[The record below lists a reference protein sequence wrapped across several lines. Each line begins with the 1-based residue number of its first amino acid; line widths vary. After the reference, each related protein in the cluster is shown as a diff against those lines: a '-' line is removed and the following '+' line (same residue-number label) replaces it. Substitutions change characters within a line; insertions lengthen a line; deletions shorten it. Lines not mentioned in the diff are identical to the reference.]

1 MQRKSTFLL
10 YFDPSLGVMIVVLIM
25 RPNYPDSQSGLL
37 GLSVRT
43 IRTACA
49 DYSRQR
55 CGLYTLIALTE
66 QVSEV
71 LVIQFGEALTIVNGF
86 TDDEHS
92 G

>member
-10 YFDPSLGVMIVVLIM
+10 YFDPSMGVMIVVFIM
-25 RPNYPDSQSGLL
+25 RPNYPDSQSGLF
-37 GLSVRT
+37 GLRVRT
-43 IRTACA
+43 IHVSVEN
-49 DYSRQR
+49 YSRQR
-55 CGLYTLIALTE
+55 CGLYTLITLTE

-71 LVIQFGEALTIVNGF
+71 LVIQFGEALTIVNGI

>member
-49 DYSRQR
+49 DYPRQR
-55 CGLYTLIALTE
+55 
-66 QVSEV
+66 
-71 LVIQFGEALTIVNGF
+71 
-86 TDDEHS
+86 
-92 G
+92 

>member
-49 DYSRQR
+49 DYPRQR
-55 CGLYTLIALTE
+55 CGLYTLITLTE

-71 LVIQFGEALTIVNGF
+71 LVIQFGEALTIVNGI

>member
-25 RPNYPDSQSGLL
+25 RPNYPDSQSGLF
-37 GLSVRT
+37 GLLVRT
-43 IRTACA
+43 IHVIVEN
-49 DYSRQR
+49 YSRRR
-55 CGLYTLIALTE
+55 CGLYTLITLTE

-71 LVIQFGEALTIVNGF
+71 LVVQLGEALTIVNGF